1 MIPNLL
7 NREVGKPSDVLTP
20 LVQSQR
26 YAARVMAAL
35 RASLARLMLR
45 AAQGSVV
52 AQYMVYL
59 NQRAQERWYDRSR
72 PFQ

>member
-7 NREVGKPSDVLTP
+7 NREVGKPSDVLTT
-20 LVQSQR
+20 LVRSQR
-26 YAARVMAAL
+26 YAARVMQAL

-59 NQRAQERWYDRSR
+59 NLRAQERWYDRSR
-72 PFQ
+72 PFY

>member
-1 MIPNLL
+1 MAPLTRAQMKQLAEDALRAVQEWVTTIP
-7 NREVGKPSDVLTP
+7 
-20 LVQSQR
+20 
-26 YAARVMAAL
+26 RVAAL

-59 NQRAQERWYDRSR
+59 NLRAQERWYDRSR
-72 PFQ
+72 PFY

>member
-7 NREVGKPSDVLTP
+7 NRELGKPSDVITP

-35 RASLARLMLR
+35 RRSLGKLLRR
-45 AAQGSVV
+45 AAEGNVI
-52 AQYMVYL
+52 AKYMVEL
-59 NQRAQERWYDRSR
+59 NLRAQERWNERSR
-72 PFQ
+72 PFY